1 MPAEP
6 TIRRAPIRALAGWW
20 VPLILLGFIQSPGR
34 IVADTKHDLSQD
46 PAGFLAQSLS
56 IWSETMPLGQLQ
68 NQAYGYLFP
77 QGAFFA
83 LADATGLPAWIA
95 QALWWSLL
103 LCAAF
108 TGFYRLAEAAGVG
121 RHGARVLAALLYAV
135 GPRIVSTLSAISS
148 EAWAVALAP
157 WIAVPLVRLLRAEPG
172 STSQGQVVRAALSSA
187 MAVLLTGAVNATS
200 TAAACVVAG
209 VLVLAAALF
218 GPARRRAWGLLAAW
232 IPAVALVS
240 VWWLIPLLLLG
251 RYSPPFTD
259 YIESAGVTTRWLNLA
274 EVLRGA
280 TSWAPFVSVEREGGN
295 ALVSQPFFVV
305 ATMAVAA
312 VGVAGLAMRSM
323 PQRLTWWL
331 VGAVGIAAMASWTW
345 PFAPLE
351 EPGRAF
357 LDGAGAALRNVH
369 KFDSVWRI
377 PLLMGLAHLTSRVLP
392 PHAPADGAADARDD
406 GDRPGSP
413 AGADGDAAAAAE
425 GGARADRAARLAPWL
440 HPEKHPRAI
449 GAMAVL
455 VIAVCATAPAWT
467 GRLAPGRPFEQVPAY
482 WTEAADWLNEHGRGS
497 RTLVEPAMPF
507 GDQEWGF
514 TRDEPIQPLAEVPW
528 AVRDA
533 VPLVPPEAIRGLDGL
548 QDAISRGQGVPTL
561 AATLRA
567 QGVGHVL
574 VKHDFRAT
582 GRTADPAAIGRTLAA
597 SPGLR
602 PVADFGDASRGG
614 LVVWEVE
621 GAGDALAPRI
631 APADAPPLVAG
642 GPEVLPRLDEVDGFS
657 SARVLAQDATAP
669 LTAARQHPVPVTV
682 TDTPATRSRN
692 YGEVV
697 DAVTAIRPDDDEP
710 RVPNP
715 VPDYPVAGAAE
726 TSVIESGGTVAASSE
741 ADDPYNF
748 GGTEP
753 AHSVTAL
760 VDGDPSTWWKPA
772 RGHGQAEYVEFTLPE
787 ATDLREVRLTGA
799 ERPFRVQVR
808 TDSAS
813 TSAQVFPGETADV
826 AVPGGPTATV
836 RVTATQAPL
845 GFALSEVRLIGSS
858 GADVTP
864 ARVPAV
870 PPAPEGTHPVR
881 WLLGQE
887 IPEGTMRRLVELPRD
902 VTLRVDSDACRR
914 GADSSWVR
922 VGDGEELACGAEVA
936 LPAGPHVV
944 SSPARWVA
952 LTDVAAYPPAPV
964 AGETVAG
971 DVAPAD
977 VDRVI
982 WRPVS
987 ANEGLRATVGG
998 VELRPTLVDG
1008 WQQAWIVPAGVSGAF
1023 AVDFPAE
1030 STWRGGILAGAVLA
1044 AVMAVAAIVVRRFTP
1059 DPQPAAHAPGTRGAD
1074 LPAAVAPAVTAVL
1087 SFLVAGL
1094 PGLAVTAVVQGGAA
1108 VAAAVA
1114 RRRAPA
1120 TWGRRAPGLAAVGA
1134 GCLVALAGVIAS
1146 RAPWP
1151 ESGYLAATW
1160 GVQLLLVAALSL
1172 LGAAQTLPSHRRAG
1186 SSTSA

>member
-6 TIRRAPIRALAGWW
+6 AVRRAPIRALAGWW
-20 VPLILLGFIQSPGR
+20 VPLILLAFIQSPGR
-34 IVADTKHDLSQD
+34 IVADTKHDLSQE
-46 PAGFLAQSLS
+46 PVGFLARSLS

-77 QGAFFA
+77 HGAFFA
-83 LADATGLPAWIA
+83 LADAAHVPAWIA

-103 LCAAF
+103 LSAAF

-135 GPRIVSTLSAISS
+135 SPRIISTVSAISS

-157 WIAVPLVRLLRAEPG
+157 WIAVPLVRVIRSRPG
-172 STSQGQVVRAALSSA
+172 TTTRWQVIRGALSSA
-187 MAVLLTGAVNATS
+187 AAVLLTGAVNATS

-209 VLVLAAALF
+209 VLVLAAGLF
-218 GPARRRAWGLLAAW
+218 GPARARAWGLLAAW
-232 IPAVALVS
+232 IPATILAS
-240 VWWLIPLLLLG
+240 IWWLVPLLLLG

-274 EVLRGA
+274 EVLRGT

-295 ALVSQPFFVV
+295 ALVSEPFFVV
-305 ATMAVAA
+305 ATMAVTA

-323 PQRLTWWL
+323 PARRTWWL
-331 VGAVGIAAMASWTW
+331 VGAVGVAAMAAWTW

-377 PLLMGLAHLTSRVLP
+377 PLLMGVAHLTAQVLP
-392 PHAPADGAADARDD
+392 PHLPRGARDD
-406 GDRPGSP
+406 APGGPASSP
-413 AGADGDAAAAAE
+413 AAE
-425 GGARADRAARLAPWL
+425 EEGRADRRRAQGAALLAPWL

-449 GAMAVL
+449 GAMALV
-455 VIAVCATAPAWT
+455 VIAACATAPAWT
-467 GRLAPGRPFEQVPAY
+467 GRLAPGQPFEQVPAY
-482 WTEAADWLNEHGRGS
+482 WAEAADWLNANARNS

-528 AVRDA
+528 TVRDS

-548 QDAISRGQGVPTL
+548 QDALDRGEGSPTL

-567 QGVGHVL
+567 QGVGHIL
-574 VKHDFRAT
+574 VKHDYTRT
-582 GRTADPAAIGRTLAA
+582 GRTADGRAIARTLAA

-602 PVADFGDASRGG
+602 PVADFGDGSRGG
-614 LVVWEVE
+614 LVIWEVE

-631 APADAPPLVAG
+631 APLDVPHVAVG
-642 GPEVLPRLDEVDGFS
+642 GPEVLPRLDEVDGAAT
-657 SARVLAQDATAP
+657 ARVLWQDAAAP
-669 LTAARQHPVPVTV
+669 VIAARPGPVPVTV

-692 YGEVV
+692 YGEV
-697 DAVTAIRPDDDEP
+697 DNAVTAIRPEDDEP
-710 RVPNP
+710 RVANP
-715 VPDYPVAGAAE
+715 VPDYPIAGAPM
-726 TSVIESGGTVAASSE
+726 TSVLESGGTVTASSE

-748 GGTEP
+748 GGTQP
-753 AHSVTAL
+753 AHSVTSL
-760 VDGDPSTWWKPA
+760 VDGDPSTWWMPA
-772 RGHGQAEYVEFTLPE
+772 RGHGQAEHVDVTLPGPMR
-787 ATDLREVRLTGA
+787 LKEVALTGA

-813 TSAQVFPGETADV
+813 TSAQVFPGETAHV
-826 AVPGGPTATV
+826 AVPGGATSTV

-845 GFALSEVRLIGSS
+845 GFALSEVRLIDEDGT
-858 GADVTP
+858 DVTP
-864 ARVPAV
+864 SRVPAV
-870 PPAPEGTHPVR
+870 PPAPEGSTPVR
-881 WLLGQE
+881 WVLGQE
-887 IPEGTMRRLVELPRD
+887 IPEGTMRRLIEVPRD
-902 VTLRVDSDACRR
+902 VTVRVDTDACRR
-914 GADSSWVR
+914 GADLSWAR
-922 VGDGEELACGAEVA
+922 IGDGPELECGAEVP

-944 SSPARWVA
+944 SSKARWTA
-952 LTDVAAYPPAPV
+952 LTDVAAYPVAPV
-964 AGETVAG
+964 TGDVVAA

-982 WRPVS
+982 WRPLS
-987 ANEGLRATVGG
+987 ANDGLRATVGG
-998 VELRPTLVDG
+998 VELTPVLVDG

-1030 STWRGGILAGAVLA
+1030 SAWRGGIVAGGVLA
-1044 AVMAVAAIVVRRFTP
+1044 ALVALAAVVVRRLVP
-1059 DPQPAAHAPGTRGAD
+1059 EPEPVAPVPGEPGAD
-1074 LPAAVAPAVTAVL
+1074 LPAAVAPVATTALAV
-1087 SFLVAGL
+1087 LVAGP
-1094 PGLAVTAVVQGGAA
+1094 PGLAVAAVVQGAA
-1108 VAAAVA
+1108 AMAAAVA
-1114 RRRAPA
+1114 RRRAPG
-1120 TWGRRAPGLAAVGA
+1120 TWGRRAPGLAAIGA
-1134 GCLVALAGVIAS
+1134 GSLVALAGVIAS

-1151 ESGYLAATW
+1151 EAGYLAATW

-1172 LGAAQTLPSHRRAG
+1172 LAVAQTLPSHRRAG